1 MKKIFITGFSLFFGV
16 LIGAA
21 AVWFTGGIRKGGY
34 ERGPECR
41 LEAIK
46 TRQDIVPVAV
56 IGSGPAGL
64 AAALYCAR
72 SGLHTVVFEGDH
84 PGGQLM
90 ETSWVENWPGMT
102 KKMGP
107 DLIKGARLQ
116 ALEFGALFAPETVKK
131 IDITS
136 WPYQLEMV
144 SGLKVEA
151 LSVIIATGATPKRL
165 GVPGEA
171 EYWGKGVTTCA
182 TCDAPFYG
190 DAAVVVV
197 GGGDAAVEQVLQLVT
212 YARQVTV
219 LVRGDT
225 MRASI
230 QMRDR
235 LKAYDKVKVM
245 YKSHIA
251 EIAGDGKHV
260 NKIIMMTDGKRV
272 EVPVTGVFLAIGH
285 MPNIDVFKDVVTF
298 DEHGCI
304 AVYGRSQKTAVRGI
318 FAAGDVA
325 DPVYRQAGVAAGDG
339 IKAGLDAAAF
349 LRDLDYDER
358 LEEQLATQLYTPEGG
373 LGRKALTGIK
383 SIKELNALFKKYGTV
398 VLDFYTD
405 SCPSCK
411 QLLPIL
417 ELWAAKKSAVA
428 FCKINVME
436 GPDIASRYEVA
447 SVPTVV
453 VAKRDAVIGRAG
465 QGLTPS
471 QAMIFLQK
479 ALEG

>member
-1 MKKIFITGFSLFFGV
+1 MKKNLIIGFSLFFGI
-16 LIGAA
+16 LFGAA
-21 AVWFTGGIRKGGY
+21 AVWFTGGIRKGVY

-41 LEAIK
+41 LETVK
-46 TRQDIVPVAV
+46 DRQNIVPVAV

-90 ETSWVENWPGMT
+90 ETSWVENWPGMV

-116 ALEFGALFAPETVKK
+116 ALEFGALFAAETVKK
-131 IDITS
+131 IDITE
-136 WPYQLEMV
+136 WPYRLEMA
-144 SGLKVEA
+144 SGLKIEA

-165 GVPGEA
+165 NVPGEA

-219 LVRGDT
+219 LVRGDS
-225 MRASI
+225 MRAST
-230 QMRDR
+230 QMRER
-235 LKAYDKVKVM
+235 LKAYDRVKIV
-245 YKSHIA
+245 YKSHITQ
-251 EIAGDGKHV
+251 ITGDGRHV
-260 NKIIMMTDGKRV
+260 NKIIVSIDGKKT

-298 DEHGCI
+298 DPHGCI

-349 LRDLDYDER
+349 LRDIGYDER
-358 LEEQLATQLYTPEGG
+358 LEGQLAAQLYTPEGG

-383 SIKELNALFKKYGTV
+383 TVKELTALLKKYHTL

-417 ELWAAKKSAVA
+417 ELWAAKKSDVA
-428 FCKINVME
+428 FCKINVLE
-436 GPDIASRYEVA
+436 GPDIANRYEIA

-453 VAKRDAVIGRAG
+453 VVKKGEVVARMGTGA
-465 QGLTPS
+465 TPS
-471 QAMIFLQK
+471 QVMLFLQK

>member
-1 MKKIFITGFSLFFGV
+1 MKKNLIIGFSLLFGV
-16 LIGAA
+16 LVGAA
-21 AVWFTGGIRKGGY
+21 AVWFGGGIRRGGY

-41 LEAIK
+41 LESI
-46 TRQDIVPVAV
+46 QDKQNIVPVAI

-64 AAALYCAR
+64 TAALYCAR

-107 DLIKGARLQ
+107 DLIKGSRQQ
-116 ALEFGALFAPETVKK
+116 ALEFGALFASETVKK
-131 IDITS
+131 IDVS
-136 WPYQLEMV
+136 RWPYHMEMA
-144 SGLKVEA
+144 SGLAIEA
-151 LSVIIATGATPKRL
+151 LSIVIATGATPKRL
-165 GVPGEA
+165 GVHGES

-219 LVRGDT
+219 LVRGDS
-225 MRASI
+225 MRASP
-230 QMRDR
+230 QMRER
-235 LKAYDKVKVM
+235 LKAYEKVKIS
-245 YKSHIA
+245 YKSQIV

-260 NKIIMMTDGKRV
+260 NKIVVATDGKKMDI
-272 EVPVTGVFLAIGH
+272 PVTGVFLAIGH
-285 MPNIDVFKDVVTF
+285 LPNAEVFKDVVTF

-304 AVYGRSQKTAVRGI
+304 AVYARSQKTAVRGI

-325 DPVYRQAGVAAGDG
+325 DPTYRQAGVAAGDG

-349 LRDLDYDER
+349 LRDLGYDEQ
-358 LEEQLATQLYTPEGG
+358 LEEKLATKLYTPEGG
-373 LGRKALTGIK
+373 LGRKALAAIK
-383 SIKELNALFKKYGTV
+383 SLKELDGLVKKHDFV

-405 SCPSCK
+405 SCPSCM

-417 ELWAAKKSAVA
+417 ELWAAKKSDIA
-428 FCKINVME
+428 FNKVNVLE
-436 GPDIASRYEVA
+436 GPDIANRYEIT
-447 SVPTVV
+447 SVPSIVV
-453 VAKRDAVIGRAG
+453 LKKGSVIARMSTGA
-465 QGLTPS
+465 TPS
-471 QAMIFLQK
+471 QVMAFLQK

>member
-1 MKKIFITGFSLFFGV
+1 MKKYLIFAFYLLCGV

-21 AVWFTGGIRKGGY
+21 GFWVVRGMRIGGY

-41 LEAIK
+41 LEAIRDK
-46 TRQDIVPVAV
+46 QNIVPVAV

-64 AAALYCAR
+64 TAALYCAR
-72 SGLHTVVFEGDH
+72 GGLHTVVFEGDQ

-90 ETSWVENWPGMT
+90 GTSWVENWPGMT

-107 DLIKGARLQ
+107 DLIKGSRQQ

-131 IDITS
+131 IDINR
-136 WPYQLEMV
+136 WPYLLEMA

-151 LSVIIATGATPKRL
+151 LSIIIATGATPRRL
-165 GVPGEA
+165 GVPGES

-197 GGGDAAVEQVLQLVT
+197 GGGDAAVEEVLQLVT

-219 LVRGDT
+219 IVRGEA
-225 MRASI
+225 MRAPAKN
-230 QMRDR
+230 RDR
-235 LKAYDKVKVM
+235 LKAYDKVAIR
-245 YKSHIA
+245 YKSQIA
-251 EIAGDGKHV
+251 QIKGDGKHV
-260 NKIIMMTDGKRV
+260 NKIVLVTDGKPE
-272 EVPVTGVFLAIGH
+272 EVSVSGVFYAIGH
-285 MPNIDVFKDVVTF
+285 LPNIDVFKNIVPF

-304 AVYGRSQKTAVRGI
+304 ALHGRSQKTAIRGI

-349 LRDLDYDER
+349 LRDVGYDER
-358 LEEQLATQLYTPEGG
+358 LEEELAAQLYTPEGG

-383 SIKELNALFKKYGTV
+383 SIRELEAAIAKHETV

-405 SCPSCK
+405 SCPSCM

-417 ELWAAKKSAVA
+417 ELWAAKKSDVA
-428 FCKINVME
+428 FHKVNVLE
-436 GPDIASRYEVA
+436 GPEIANRYDVA
-447 SVPTVV
+447 SVPMVV
-453 VAKRDAVIGRAG
+453 VLKKGAVSARMGHD
-465 QGLTPS
+465 LTPS
-471 QAMIFLQK
+471 QAMKFLQT